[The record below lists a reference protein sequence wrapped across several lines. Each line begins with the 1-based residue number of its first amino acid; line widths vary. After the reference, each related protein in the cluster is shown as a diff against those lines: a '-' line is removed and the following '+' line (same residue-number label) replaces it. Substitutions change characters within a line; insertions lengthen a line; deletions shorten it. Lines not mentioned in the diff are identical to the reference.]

1 MSRAEIRKV
10 KRGQDTIAGSLER
23 ELDEIRK
30 LQETG
35 AKDGIFTLTAVCDT
49 ILTIA
54 CC

>member
-10 KRGQDTIAGSLER
+10 KYGHETSAGSLER
-23 ELDEIRK
+23 EFDEIKR
-30 LQETG
+30 LLEAG
-35 AKDGIFTLTAVCDT
+35 AVDSMATITLGCDT